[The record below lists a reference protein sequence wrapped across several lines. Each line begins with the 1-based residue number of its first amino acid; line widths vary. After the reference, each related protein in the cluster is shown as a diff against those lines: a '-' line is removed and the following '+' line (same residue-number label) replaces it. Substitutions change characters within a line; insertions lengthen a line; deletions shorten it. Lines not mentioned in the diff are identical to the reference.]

1 MSIIPVSLLESELP
15 DSAENNNNE
24 LTKAVN
30 RATSFVNTWTS
41 KKYDPWDNFTTNDV
55 TVAPDAIVEI
65 AVEVAK
71 MFYQKTAGVVWRDG
85 EDNDLYADA
94 KENFKTELMD
104 IIVPPEFQTLTIS
117 LDPNDSMVIGSRTTT
132 TGIWTRVLPAFS
144 HITSA
149 SVNIYVYGEDFAIS
163 KGGYN
168 EDEYPDA
175 WYLRAE
181 DSNVEGVL
189 SYQRTY
195 RKDMHDYL
203 VYTK

>member
-55 TVAPDAIVEI
+55 TLAPDVIVEI
-65 AVEVAK
+65 AVGVAVL
-71 MFYQKTAGVVWRDG
+71 FYRKTSGDVSRDG
-85 EDNDLYADA
+85 EDNDLYIES
-94 KENFKTELMD
+94 KEDFKTELMD
-104 IIVPPEFQTLTIS
+104 IIVPPKFQTLTID
-117 LDPNDSMVIGSRTTT
+117 LDSNDSMVIGSRTTT
-132 TGIWTRVLPAFS
+132 TGIWTRVLPANS

-149 SVNIYVYGEDFAIS
+149 TTNIYVYGEDFTIS

-168 EDEYPDA
+168 EDEYPEA

-181 DSNVEGVL
+181 DSNVEGTL
-189 SYQRTY
+189 NYMRTF